1 MYAQRDSFLHR
12 LNPLSKIAATAPTV
26 IFLALST
33 DPFTPVPFVVLG
45 AVVTL
50 ALGNVPLRAY
60 LRATAPLLLAM
71 AGLALLYPFAVPSA
85 TTVGSR
91 VVLDVGWIELREAG
105 VVLGLSAA
113 LRILA
118 VFALTLMF
126 VLTTDPQ
133 DFARALVQ
141 QCGLP
146 YRLGYV
152 AVAAYRLVP
161 RFAADVRTIRAAH
174 MVRGAKGGFGGAYER
189 LRRYSVPLLAG
200 AVRHAE
206 RVALAMDS
214 RAFGAHERR
223 TYLRRLRLA
232 RPDLAFVTLFWLAS
246 LAPVLLLHL
255 PGTL

>member
-1 MYAQRDSFLHR
+1 M
-12 LNPLSKIAATAPTV
+12 
-26 IFLALST
+26 
-33 DPFTPVPFVVLG
+33 
-45 AVVTL
+45 
-50 ALGNVPLRAY
+50 
-60 LRATAPLLLAM
+60 
-71 AGLALLYPFAVPSA
+71 
-85 TTVGSR
+85 
-91 VVLDVGWIELREAG
+91 
-105 VVLGLSAA
+105 LGLSAA

-174 MVRGAKGGFGGAYER
+174 MVRGAKGGFGGAYGR

-214 RAFGAHERR
+214 RAFGAHDRR
-223 TYLRRLRLA
+223 TYLRRLRFA
-232 RPDLAFVTLFWLAS
+232 RPDLAFVTLFWSAS
-246 LAPVLLLHL
+246 LALALLLHL

>member
-1 MYAQRDSFLHR
+1 LYAQRDSLLHR
-12 LNPLSKIAATAPTV
+12 LNPLSKIAATAPAV

-50 ALGNVPLRAY
+50 ALGNVPPRSY
-60 LRATAPLLLAM
+60 LRGAAPLLLAM
-71 AGLALLYPFAVPSA
+71 AGLALLYPFAVTSA
-85 TTVGSR
+85 ATAGSR

-118 VFALTLMF
+118 VFALMLI
-126 VLTTDPQ
+126 VRLDHRPPGLR
-133 DFARALVQ
+133 ARPRPAVRSALQARVRGRG
-141 QCGLP
+141 GLP
-146 YRLGYV
+146 
-152 AVAAYRLVP
+152 P
-161 RFAADVRTIRAAH
+161 RAALCRRRSDH
-174 MVRGAKGGFGGAYER
+174 TSGAHGEGGLGGTYER

-232 RPDLAFVTLFWLAS
+232 RPDLAFVALFWLAS
-246 LAPVLLLHL
+246 LALVLLLHL